1 MNIDNGRLYQ
11 LFRKNG
17 CFINILFGLFYLVS
31 IFIWYPYGLLFG
43 IAVFFLRNKY
53 NPWYFIF
60 PKFFEY
66 TFITVY
72 IFCFTFFMEGYKY
85 TFIIGLAFFFLK
97 KYLDSEDR
105 KTEEKTKRQKEREQ
119 KAFEKLPIWKQEDF
133 PSEETYIT
141 VKKLQL
147 DEEMAKN
154 ELELQKRERIEL
166 LAKSYKR
173 RHATSSFKNNLSKI
187 DDLMNLTP
195 IEFEKWV
202 KKYIFEKDG
211 WEVSETK
218 VTGDGGID
226 LIISKKGERSIA
238 QCKRYRQ
245 TVGEPMLRD
254 FYGTMMSEG
263 VSRGYFVTT
272 GLFSLAALKFAD
284 NKPIEM
290 IDRRVLA
297 EKIGERLSKNR
308 TYYNVYREKY
318 ER

>member
-1 MNIDNGRLYQ
+1 
-11 LFRKNG
+11 
-17 CFINILFGLFYLVS
+17 
-31 IFIWYPYGLLFG
+31 
-43 IAVFFLRNKY
+43 
-53 NPWYFIF
+53 
-60 PKFFEY
+60 
-66 TFITVY
+66 
-72 IFCFTFFMEGYKY
+72 
-85 TFIIGLAFFFLK
+85 
-97 KYLDSEDR
+97 
-105 KTEEKTKRQKEREQ
+105 
-119 KAFEKLPIWKQEDF
+119 
-133 PSEETYIT
+133 
-141 VKKLQL
+141 
-147 DEEMAKN
+147 MAKN

-297 EKIGERLSKNR
+297 EKIG
-308 TYYNVYREKY
+308 
-318 ER
+318 